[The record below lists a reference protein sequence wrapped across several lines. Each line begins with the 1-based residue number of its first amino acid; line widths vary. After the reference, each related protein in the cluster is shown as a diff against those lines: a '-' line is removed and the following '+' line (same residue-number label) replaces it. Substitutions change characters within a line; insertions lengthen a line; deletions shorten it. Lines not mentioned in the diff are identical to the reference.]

1 VKPSGQR
8 RRSASMFLRLLLR
21 AALRQRQRTAAALA
35 AMTVAAAAATAILLL
50 FTDVQAKLQRQFR
63 NYGANVIVAAKS
75 GQLPPDALERIR
87 RVLGGR
93 GQAVPF
99 AYVVARTSEDQAVVV
114 AGTDLPGVRKQDTWW
129 ETTGWPVSA
138 HDALIGAKA
147 AGLVSASK
155 PFELSF
161 QQRKIVLNPA
171 GILRTGSSEDSRI
184 FIGLDEFQTWTGVPA
199 STVEVAVSGPAA
211 QINAVMHD
219 IETAVPDAEVRPVRQ
234 LVEGETRILGK
245 MRSTLLFAAIF
256 IVITAS
262 LCVLAT
268 LTGWVLDHRRD
279 FAVMKALGASNL
291 TIHGFF
297 AAEAAALGAG
307 GGVIGFVGG
316 TGIAAWI
323 SHSNFDTALSPRLL
337 VFPPVLLGSIAIALL
352 AAAVPMSLLGR
363 IEPAN
368 ILRGE

>member
-1 VKPSGQR
+1 
-8 RRSASMFLRLLLR
+8 M
-21 AALRQRQRTAAALA
+21 
-35 AMTVAAAAATAILLL
+35 
-50 FTDVQAKLQRQFR
+50 
-63 NYGANVIVAAKS
+63 AAKS

-114 AGTDLPGVRKQDTWW
+114 AGTDLPAVRKQDTWW

-199 STVEVAVSGPAA
+199 STAEVAVSGPAA

-234 LVEGETRILGK
+234 LVDR
-245 MRSTLLFAAIF
+245 
-256 IVITAS
+256 
-262 LCVLAT
+262 
-268 LTGWVLDHRRD
+268 RRD

>member
-1 VKPSGQR
+1 
-8 RRSASMFLRLLLR
+8 MFLRLLTR
-21 AALRQRQRTAAALA
+21 AALRQRHRTATALA

-50 FTDVQAKLQRQFR
+50 FTDVQAKLQTQFR
-63 NYGANVIVAAKS
+63 DYGANIIVVAKS
-75 GQLPPDALERIR
+75 AQLPLHVLERIR
-87 RVLGGR
+87 SALGGR

-99 AYVVARTSEDQAVVV
+99 AYVVARTAENQAIVV
-114 AGTDLPGVRKQDTWW
+114 AGTDLSAARKLDTWW

-138 HDALIGAKA
+138 HDALVGVKA
-147 AGLVSASK
+147 ARLTSAAK

-171 GILRTGSSEDSRI
+171 GTLRTGSSEDSRI
-184 FIGLDEFQTWTGVPA
+184 FIDLNEFQTWTGISE
-199 STVEVAVSGPAA
+199 STVEIAVSGSAA
-211 QINAVMHD
+211 EVNAVLRD
-219 IETAVPDAEVRPVRQ
+219 IQAAVPEAEAHPVRQ
-234 LVEGETRILGK
+234 LVEGETRILSK

-256 IVITAS
+256 IVVTAS

-268 LTGWVLDHRRD
+268 LTGWVLDRRRD

-297 AAEAAALGAG
+297 AAEAAVLGAAG
-307 GGVIGFVGG
+307 ALIGFVGG
-316 TGIAAWI
+316 TAIAAWI
-323 SHSNFDTALSPRLL
+323 SRASFDTALHPRML
-337 VFPPVLLGSIAIALL
+337 VFPLVLAGSIVIALL
-352 AAAVPMSLLGR
+352 AAALPMSLLGR